1 MSQLQFHFPRAG
13 NNTPHESLAV
23 LGVCLG
29 MWLAMGFLGIAGIA
43 VGSES
48 LTSHNYNLMVFTC
61 KLFPVAE
68 PVGGNNFINYALD
81 MANRERKRAGE
92 REIAAT
98 AGDAPCCF
106 STSLNINLFYFLL
119 RSQVN

>member
-1 MSQLQFHFPRAG
+1 
-13 NNTPHESLAV
+13 
-23 LGVCLG
+23 
-29 MWLAMGFLGIAGIA
+29 
-43 VGSES
+43 
-48 LTSHNYNLMVFTC
+48 MVFTC

-81 MANRERKRAGE
+81 MANRERERAGE
-92 REIAAT
+92 REIEAT

-106 STSLNINLFYFLL
+106 SASLNINLFYFLL

>member
-1 MSQLQFHFPRAG
+1 
-13 NNTPHESLAV
+13 
-23 LGVCLG
+23 

-43 VGSES
+43 AGSES

-81 MANRERKRAGE
+81 NANRERERAGE
-92 REIAAT
+92 RERERLRQQLAT
-98 AGDAPCCF
+98 PLAVFRLA
-106 STSLNINLFYFLL
+106 SILIYSISFYALK
-119 RSQVN
+119 

>member
-1 MSQLQFHFPRAG
+1 M
-13 NNTPHESLAV
+13 LAN
-23 LGVCLG
+23 
-29 MWLAMGFLGIAGIA
+29 GIPGDCRDCCW
-43 VGSES
+43 GDS

-81 MANRERKRAGE
+81 TDREASRGVDSVGIE
-92 REIAAT
+92 AT

-106 STSLNINLFYFLL
+106 S
-119 RSQVN
+119 V

>member
-1 MSQLQFHFPRAG
+1 
-13 NNTPHESLAV
+13 
-23 LGVCLG
+23 
-29 MWLAMGFLGIAGIA
+29 MGFLGIAGIA

-81 MANRERKRAGE
+81 MANRERE
-92 REIAAT
+92 REQ
-98 AGDAPCCF
+98 GRERD
-106 STSLNINLFYFLL
+106 
-119 RSQVN
+119 